1 MNKERILAL
10 ADLIEKQP
18 HTPLP
23 AENGFNMADLV
34 RECGTPSCIAGW
46 AAWEAEGRPASV
58 RTSTIGWALERE
70 AQNYLGLE
78 GVNKAELSPKAYSL
92 FYPTYEGCFAYED
105 ITPAQAAACLRH
117 LAETGEVDWDH
128 AMGVAA

>member
-10 ADLIEKQP
+10 ANLIEKQP
-18 HTPLP
+18 HS
-23 AENGFNMADLV
+23 AVEEVSGFNMVSYVHA
-34 RECGTPSCIAGW
+34 CGTPACIAGW
-46 AAWEAEGRPASV
+46 AVASEGTPSPLAHQPIQPTGVSSRA
-58 RTSTIGWALERE
+58 AK
-70 AQNYLGLE
+70 YLGLE
-78 GVNKAELSPKAYSL
+78 YPEAEELFLGGVYDLDE
-92 FYPTYEGCFAYED
+92 